1 MPLQLPPPPPP
12 PSGSVLAL
20 LAALSNHD
28 PTNRDTH
35 ALALRARDDALSG
48 SPAGYTDLCANLS
61 RALACHDPRTVPR
74 EDLRRFH
81 DSDPAMFARCAGWAV
96 ADPADGADEAS
107 GGMAHWNALRQL
119 AGLLLK
125 NALVSPPLPRD
136 VPTDRL
142 GRVLPGHARRMAL
155 DGPGA
160 AAEIQRALYTCLA
173 SSEVGIRNAASSCIS
188 SCCVVADGHPETMAA
203 FSVSNWADLVPFLLQ
218 CVQFGAGGGGGGGA
232 EAPGDGRVEEQAAIG
247 SLQTLRKL
255 LEDIPHRLIN
265 ESPGT
270 SFHDLVPALLAC
282 LTSRTEPI
290 RREALSCLNCLVEPM
305 PGSLASNVDGY
316 LAGLSGLAGDPSPR
330 IRCLVCRGIVTLLGD
345 RPEYLQPHVGPVSEF
360 MLKSTADAD
369 PDVALEACEFWLTF
383 ASLGDEEEVMYMME
397 TVLGLLPRLIPRL
410 LENMVYPPERI
421 EELLESNRQ
430 DERDGAERAQ
440 DLRPVFH
447 KSKMKGGDDDSDD
460 ESDDDDEFDDD
471 NQWTLRKCS
480 AASLDTLAGMYGG
493 GEHVL
498 PHLLP
503 PLGQCLESPDQ
514 WRREAAILAL
524 GAVSEGCGPHL
535 AEHMPRLH
543 PFLLGQ
549 LTAPDSLPQVR
560 CIAAWTLGRYSSWAV
575 GQVGAPGGDPA
586 LVARVVEAFA
596 GRMGDAN
603 RRVQVAVTSSL
614 GVFADAARELLVPYL
629 GGLYKVI
636 VHALDTYGTRS
647 RLVLLDAMGVIAE
660 CVGQAVGRD
669 GLPAMYVPRM
679 LRMWNDLATA
689 DPFDRSLLPLMECL
703 GSHAVYIGL
712 NFQPWALETFEMAMS
727 TIEACMIMIAHDEDD
742 LDDVDDEMTDPIIC
756 AIDLTDGLVEGL
768 GPNFA
773 SLVESS
779 PRFGPTFP
787 STVRGAA
794 IHAVPGVRMS
804 AYALV
809 GDLARHAPALI
820 QDVLPELL
828 KGAIESMTPMHPS
841 LCNNAA
847 WAIGEICVR
856 CGSDPAPLRPYAPGI
871 LSAVVPLLVGNAV
884 DVDGNEVRV
893 HGLAENGA
901 ITMGRLACVD
911 PGFVAQDLPRFL
923 VGWCDSMSKIS
934 DHVERNDAFRGFVAA
949 LRANPGSISGGSAG
963 HHTAGD
969 ALGALLF
976 AIVSWHLEGAADDAL
991 GGAYSFAPF
1000 PSQHGELLDSLRGLL
1015 RDLKSSLGEDWAEVE
1030 RGMPPNVKRLM
1041 AEQYGLQVS

>member
-160 AAEIQRALYTCLA
+160 AAEIQRALA
-173 SSEVGIRNAASSCIS
+173 SSWRAAGRRRRGGPRRRTGGRAGGHRVAPDVAEAARGYPPQAHQRESRHELPRPRARPPRLPD
-188 SCCVVADGHPETMAA
+188 VADR
-203 FSVSNWADLVPFLLQ
+203 ADKE
-218 CVQFGAGGGGGGGA
+218 GGA
-232 EAPGDGRVEEQAAIG
+232 ELPQ
-247 SLQTLRKL
+247 L
-255 LEDIPHRLIN
+255 
-265 ESPGT
+265 
-270 SFHDLVPALLAC
+270 
-282 LTSRTEPI
+282 SR
-290 RREALSCLNCLVEPM
+290 R
-305 PGSLASNVDGY
+305 
-316 LAGLSGLAGDPSPR
+316 
-330 IRCLVCRGIVTLLGD
+330 
-345 RPEYLQPHVGPVSEF
+345 
-360 MLKSTADAD
+360 ADA
-369 PDVALEACEFWLTF
+369 
-383 ASLGDEEEVMYMME
+383 G
-397 TVLGLLPRLIPRL
+397 LPRLERGRVPRRPVGPGGRPESQDPVPRVPRHRHAAGRPAGVPPAARRARVGVHAQEHGRRRPGRGPRGL
-410 LENMVYPPERI
+410 RVLAHLREPGRRGGGDVHDGDGAGTAAEADTAAVREHGLPTREDRGTVGEQPAGRAGRGREGAGSQASVPQEQDEGRGRRQRRRERRRRRVRRRQPVDPPEVQRGEFGHACGDVRRGRARTAPPPPPPGTVPREPRPV
-421 EELLESNRQ
+421 EEGGRDTRPGRGVGGVRPAPGRAHAQ
-430 DERDGAERAQ
+430 APPVPAGTADGARQPAAGQ
-440 DLRPVFH
+440 VHRGVDPGAVLVVGRRTGRRP
-447 KSKMKGGDDDSDD
+447 
-460 ESDDDDEFDDD
+460 
-471 NQWTLRKCS
+471 
-480 AASLDTLAGMYGG
+480 G
-493 GEHVL
+493 GETR
-498 PHLLP
+498 P
-503 PLGQCLESPDQ
+503 
-514 WRREAAILAL
+514 W
-524 GAVSEGCGPHL
+524 
-535 AEHMPRLH
+535 
-543 PFLLGQ
+543 
-549 LTAPDSLPQVR
+549 
-560 CIAAWTLGRYSSWAV
+560 
-575 GQVGAPGGDPA
+575 
-586 LVARVVEAFA
+586 
-596 GRMGDAN
+596 
-603 RRVQVAVTSSL
+603 VQVAVTSSL

-1000 PSQHGELLDSLRGLL
+1000 PSQHGELLDSLKGVASRSQIVPRGGLGRGRAGHAAQCQEADGGAVRSTGIL
-1015 RDLKSSLGEDWAEVE
+1015 TSVNICFTKNKTKRYASALGQGQSMSVEQARLYSASSLPSSHLSFSL
-1030 RGMPPNVKRLM
+1030 GM
-1041 AEQYGLQVS
+1041 